1 MTTIV
6 EAIKKSE
13 AFYEKFRKAYK
24 TIPPF
29 YRELGDEAAL
39 AYFRRISSKRS
50 TAHWHS
56 DFGGTRFWFW
66 RIWEDE
72 GGHLFD
78 SKTQVPVCIPLWQK
92 RGIARHVLR
101 FYSFNKPKEATK

>member
-13 AFYEKFRKAYK
+13 VFYKKFRKAYK

-29 YRELGDEAAL
+29 YRGLGNEAAI
-39 AYFRRISSKRS
+39 AYFRRITSKRS
-50 TAHWHS
+50 TAHWHL
-56 DFGGTRFWFW
+56 DFGGIRFWFW

-72 GGHLFD
+72 GGRTFD
-78 SKTQVPVCIPLWQK
+78 SKPHVAALLPLWQK
-92 RGIARHVLR
+92 RGVARYNLR
-101 FYSFNKPKEATK
+101 FCSFNKPKEATK